1 MTTNLPNTPFRLG
14 ENDSLYGAERAPG
27 VPYLDYNHYVT
38 KGRQLQGRAMATVV
52 SGLFRRAVLGARGR
66 QN

>member
-1 MTTNLPNTPFRLG
+1 MTTNQPNTSFRLG

-38 KGRQLQGRAMATVV
+38 EGRRLQGRAMATAV
-52 SGLFRRAVLGARGR
+52 SGLFRWAILGARRR

>member
-1 MTTNLPNTPFRLG
+1 MTDNLPSTSFRLG
-14 ENDSLYGAERAPG
+14 ENDSLYGAEQAPG

-38 KGRQLQGRAMATVV
+38 KGRQLQARAIGTAV
-52 SGLFRRAVLGARGR
+52 SGLFHWAILGVRKR